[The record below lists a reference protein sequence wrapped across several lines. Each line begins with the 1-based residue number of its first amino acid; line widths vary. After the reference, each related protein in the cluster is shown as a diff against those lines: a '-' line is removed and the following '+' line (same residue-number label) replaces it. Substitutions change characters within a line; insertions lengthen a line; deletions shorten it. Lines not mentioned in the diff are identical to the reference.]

1 MVFSQ
6 THCHLHPKLNGVLEG
21 ITEAA
26 WGVVRLQRDLSLS
39 FSCLLDQEDAWGT
52 GSSTILGR
60 GSWHFGNGW
69 GLAECER
76 WRGSGLA
83 ASWAAGGAGF
93 SSCWVGAILGR
104 LEAATELEC
113 LGRKCRIAK
122 DDFWAAVKRSAM
134 CKTKQAGGGDQG
146 VEEGDFICLLDLHK
160 VQPHVALK
168 HHQTGHGPANCLSR
182 GVQSQVGR
190 TVKLFE
196 GCRVWARLV
205 HGAE

>member
-1 MVFSQ
+1 MLRQEVS
-6 THCHLHPKLNGVLEG
+6 HC
-21 ITEAA
+21 
-26 WGVVRLQRDLSLS
+26 Q
-39 FSCLLDQEDAWGT
+39 
-52 GSSTILGR
+52 
-60 GSWHFGNGW
+60 
-69 GLAECER
+69 
-76 WRGSGLA
+76 
-83 ASWAAGGAGF
+83 
-93 SSCWVGAILGR
+93 GR
-104 LEAATELEC
+104 LLGGREAFSDVL
-113 LGRKCRIAK
+113 
-122 DDFWAAVKRSAM
+122 V